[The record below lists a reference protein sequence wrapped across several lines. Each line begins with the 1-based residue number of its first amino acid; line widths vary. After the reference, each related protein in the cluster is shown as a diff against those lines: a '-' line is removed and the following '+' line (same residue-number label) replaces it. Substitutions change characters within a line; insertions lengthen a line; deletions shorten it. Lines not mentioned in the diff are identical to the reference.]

1 MFELDVQTETK
12 KIAVK
17 LGKAEVTRERIM
29 KVAARSFRDK
39 GYTGTTMRDIA
50 RRCRMKAG
58 SIYYHFS
65 SKEMLVDSILDI
77 GLKDVRATVIGAVD
91 ALPPSATSLD
101 RITTAMHA
109 QLQAMIAI
117 GDYAIA
123 SRHVFSQIPAKVRNK
138 HIRLREEFA
147 GYWQSMF
154 IEAQKDGFIDPTIDV
169 SLCRVYVVG
178 AINWSIE
185 WFDPKK
191 KPIDYVADHFVR
203 MALGGFLQG
212 GAFPRELPA
221 EREPVRLAA
230 PTRQRKRVPS

>member
-1 MFELDVQTETK
+1 MQTETK
-12 KIAVK
+12 NSTVK

-39 GYTGTTMRDIA
+39 GYNGTTMRDIA

-58 SIYYHFS
+58 SIYYHFT
-65 SKEMLVDSILDI
+65 SKEMLVDSILEI
-77 GLKDVRATVIGAVD
+77 GLKDVRATVLGAVE
-91 ALPPSATSLD
+91 ALPASASSLD
-101 RITTAMHA
+101 RVATAMHA
-109 QLQAMIAI
+109 QLKAMIAI

-123 SRHVFSQIPAKVRNK
+123 SRHVFSQIPAKVRKK
-138 HIRLREEFA
+138 HIRLREDFA
-147 GYWQSMF
+147 GYWQSLF
-154 IEAQKDGFIDPTIDV
+154 LEAQKDGFIDSSIDV

-191 KPIDYVADHFVR
+191 RSIDYVADHFVR

-212 GAFPRELPA
+212 GTLRQELLA
-221 EREPVRLAA
+221 DQEPVARAA
-230 PTRQRKRVPS
+230 PLRQRKTVAS